1 MTTIARFPPAD
12 YDPPVVDLREPPVE
26 LRLVS
31 SRVSPPAR
39 PRPRPLLLARR
50 DLELSPRQQA
60 ILVMVARGMSNEE
73 IAGEIALSKSSVKKY
88 VADLFRKTA
97 CRNRVALVIVAYESG
112 LVRPGLSA
120 NS

>member
-12 YDPPVVDLREPPVE
+12 YDPPVDDRDPPGE

-39 PRPRPLLLARR
+39 PRPLLRLPRNL
-50 DLELSPRQQA
+50 DLSPRQRA
-60 ILVMVARGMSNEE
+60 ILLMVARGLSNEE
-73 IAGEIALSKSSVKKY
+73 IAVEIDLSKSSVKKY
-88 VADLFRKTA
+88 VADLFRRTA
-97 CRNRVALVIVAYESG
+97 CRNRVALVIAAYESG
-112 LVRPGLSA
+112 LIEPGVSA